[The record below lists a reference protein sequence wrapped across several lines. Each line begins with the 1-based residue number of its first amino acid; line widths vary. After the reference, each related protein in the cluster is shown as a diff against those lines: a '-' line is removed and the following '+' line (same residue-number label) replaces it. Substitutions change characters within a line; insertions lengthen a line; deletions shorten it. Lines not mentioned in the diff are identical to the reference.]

1 MYADDLISGGN
12 TVEEV
17 REIKEKSIQLFKKGG
32 FNLLERNSNKAK
44 LQSENTQNS
53 EPTYTKQTLL
63 QNKKNRRSRFV

>member
-32 FNLLERNSNKAK
+32 FNLLERNSNKSK
-44 LQSENTQNS
+44 LQSENTQN
-53 EPTYTKQTLL
+53 
-63 QNKKNRRSRFV
+63 